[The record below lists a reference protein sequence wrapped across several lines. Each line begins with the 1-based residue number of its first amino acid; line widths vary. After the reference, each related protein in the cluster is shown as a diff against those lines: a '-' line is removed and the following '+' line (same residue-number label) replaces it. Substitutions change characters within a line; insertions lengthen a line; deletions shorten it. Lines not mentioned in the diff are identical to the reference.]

1 MGAPNV
7 MKPKL
12 RRFGALPG
20 ERTKLKNESLRS
32 QIATSNKVYV
42 TLTSV

>member
-1 MGAPNV
+1 MNTPNV

-12 RRFGALPG
+12 RRMAPQP
-20 ERTKLKNESLRS
+20 EKRAKLKDKSLRS

-42 TLTSV
+42 KLTSV